1 MKRLDWFNLKKYLC
15 VMRKKILQ
23 FLANY
28 IVFMLEN
35 SNSQE
40 MFYDYYNMGC
50 MVNAYAVELH
60 DIYLN

>member
-1 MKRLDWFNLKKYLC
+1 
-15 VMRKKILQ
+15 MRKKILQ

-40 MFYDYYNMGC
+40 MFDDYYNMGC